1 MGRSAGSGNPAW
13 KAAMVR
19 AQRKPG
25 FANRQQCVAIA
36 RHNGQRCGHIALKGV
51 SCCQWHGGRGMQVI
65 VKNRQ
70 AKYDLSKRKRR
81 GEGFT
86 ADRGA

>member
-1 MGRSAGSGNPAW
+1 MGKSAGSGNAAW
-13 KAAMVR
+13 RAAMVA

-25 FANRQQCVAIA
+25 FANRQRCKAIA
-36 RHNGQRCGHIALKGV
+36 RHSGLQCGHIALKGV

-70 AKYDLSKRKRR
+70 AKYDLYKGKRR

-86 ADRGA
+86 AS